1 MSLTCSSD
9 SCSASKSWRYFLAHT
24 LVSYIDVDF
33 GTSDLF
39 PIAWPMKLPLSQTTP
54 SMRSLVHCESRTAH
68 LTRGMSHTSPC
79 GAYCKR
85 DVLRGGRGQ
94 KCGGTNYVVRRATTR
109 TFSMFR
115 FGASKKRDDPPL
127 LDSRS
132 SASHRVVVLY
142 ALSLSPSLSLL
153 PPPPLSFSLVIL
165 SRVCPLAPKVV
176 VGTHCS
182 CVRAL
187 GNLCCC
193 LRRC

>member
-132 SASHRVVVLY
+132 SAFLI
-142 ALSLSPSLSLL
+142 AWLCCMLSLFLPLCLFSPRPLFHSLS
-153 PPPPLSFSLVIL
+153 
-165 SRVCPLAPKVV
+165 
-176 VGTHCS
+176 
-182 CVRAL
+182 
-187 GNLCCC
+187 
-193 LRRC
+193 